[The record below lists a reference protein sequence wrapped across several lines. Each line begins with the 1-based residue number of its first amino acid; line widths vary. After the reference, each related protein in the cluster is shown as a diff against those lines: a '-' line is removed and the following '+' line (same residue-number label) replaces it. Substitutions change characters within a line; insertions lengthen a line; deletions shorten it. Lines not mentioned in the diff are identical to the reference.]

1 MAVSLAVN
9 RPLLGLHE
17 NVPLAVA
24 HPQFLPFKWPPKSK
38 LPSVVGIRCSSSPF
52 NDKTLISI
60 TPNTSHLNPNPLACR
75 LHASQFGEQESNK
88 YVEAYAVGRNIRMS
102 ANKARRVIDQIRGR
116 KYDETLM
123 VLELMPYRACEAIL
137 KIVFSAGAN
146 ASNNL
151 GLSKGSLVISKA
163 EVNKGKTMKRVKPVA
178 RGRAHPIKKRT
189 CHITITVKGL
199 PSESVVEA
207 KPA

>member
-1 MAVSLAVN
+1 M
-9 RPLLGLHE
+9 
-17 NVPLAVA
+17 
-24 HPQFLPFKWPPKSK
+24 
-38 LPSVVGIRCSSSPF
+38 
-52 NDKTLISI
+52 
-60 TPNTSHLNPNPLACR
+60 
-75 LHASQFGEQESNK
+75 
-88 YVEAYAVGRNIRMS
+88 EAYAVGRNIRMS
-102 ANKARRVIDQIRGR
+102 ANKARRVIDQIRGS

-163 EVNKGKTMKRVKPVA
+163 EVNEGKTMKRVKPVA

>member
-1 MAVSLAVN
+1 MAVSSFVAN
-9 RPLLGLHE
+9 RPLLGVHE
-17 NVPLAVA
+17 NVALPLPVA
-24 HPQFLPFKWPPKSK
+24 PQFQFKCQPKLK
-38 LPSVVGIRCSSSPF
+38 FPSVGIRCSSPF
-52 NDKTLISI
+52 NDKTLK
-60 TPNTSHLNPNPLACR
+60 PHLNNNPFACR
-75 LHASQFGEQESNK
+75 FHAAQFGEQESNK
-88 YVEAYAVGRNIRMS
+88 SYVEAYAVGRNIRMS

-146 ASNNL
+146 ASNNM
-151 GLSKGSLVISKA
+151 GLSKSSLIISKA
-163 EVNKGKTMKRVKPVA
+163 EVNEGKTMKRVKPVA

-199 PSESVVEA
+199 PSDSAVEA
-207 KPA
+207 TPA

>member
-1 MAVSLAVN
+1 MAVSLVAN
-9 RPLLGLHE
+9 RPLLVG
-17 NVPLAVA
+17 VV
-24 HPQFLPFKWPPKSK
+24 PQFQFRCQPKLK
-38 LPSVVGIRCSSSPF
+38 FPSIGIRCSSSPF
-52 NDKTLISI
+52 NDKTLISLK
-60 TPNTSHLNPNPLACR
+60 PNTSQLNNNPLACR
-75 LHASQFGEQESNK
+75 FHAAQFGEQESNK
-88 YVEAYAVGRNIRMS
+88 SYVEAYAVGRNIRMS
-102 ANKARRVIDQIRGR
+102 ANKARRVIDQIRGL

-146 ASNNL
+146 ASNNM

-163 EVNKGKTMKRVKPVA
+163 EVNEGRTMKRMRPVS

-199 PSESVVEA
+199 RADSAVELEP

>member
-1 MAVSLAVN
+1 M
-9 RPLLGLHE
+9 
-17 NVPLAVA
+17 
-24 HPQFLPFKWPPKSK
+24 
-38 LPSVVGIRCSSSPF
+38 
-52 NDKTLISI
+52 
-60 TPNTSHLNPNPLACR
+60 TP
-75 LHASQFGEQESNK
+75 
-88 YVEAYAVGRNIRMS
+88 
-102 ANKARRVIDQIRGR
+102 RG
-116 KYDETLM
+116 
-123 VLELMPYRACEAIL
+123 CEAIL

-163 EVNKGKTMKRVKPVA
+163 EVNEGKTMKRVKPVA